1 MSKTVRD
8 PFATSTAEA
17 EAKQAEL
24 AREEYEFREALKQ
37 VLETRAGKTVFRRL
51 FAESGFFGS
60 AFDTNALN
68 MARKE
73 GKREFAQTIFEYVI
87 KHKPEFIQ
95 ELREQNE

>member
-24 AREEYEFREALKQ
+24 AREEYELREAVNE
-37 VLETRAGKTVFRRL
+37 VLETQAGKTVFRRL
-51 FAESGFFGS
+51 FAQSGFFGS

>member
-8 PFATSTAEA
+8 PFATSTA

-24 AREEYEFREALKQ
+24 AREEYEFREALKK